1 MIKGEAAMWSSM
13 KAMRTGWE
21 ANRHHRSDPQL
32 DNYCKIEPE
41 EHQLNN
47 ILNQERQEQDNQ
59 RRTGLEANR
68 QHPYKT
74 IRSAARC
81 KNRIRRAATTTTST
95 KKDKSKQI
103 IEGEPRQQMGGANR
117 SGTGGKYKEQQG
129 ATPAAAG
136 CGYVKRH
143 MRTGYKGSKLPFVE
157 EAAGFKST
165 IGSLAALAALSLNLI
180 IEKYIPQD
188 YRRRQI
194 T

>member
-47 ILNQERQEQDNQ
+47 ILNQERQEQEDNQ

-81 KNRIRRAATTTTST
+81 KNRIRRAATTTST